1 MQKRVFISATA
12 NRNLD
17 NRRRE
22 IKVAVVDKI
31 RQAGYEPQ
39 AENENLSWNFEN
51 LDRVMR
57 QCVGAVVFGFPRVGE
72 YNHYEGAVALT
83 LGLPVLL
90 LKEIGVEDRGV
101 VWNGGGKA
109 ITFVPETAKREWVD
123 DPEFVKRFKSWL
135 RELDARKDIF
145 LGYCTKSAG
154 IAAQIQLRLEKLGA
168 SVLNRAMDFRAGE
181 SILSEIE
188 NARAACSCGV
198 FLFSE
203 DDPIEGTQGLA
214 APRDNVVF
222 EAGYFMSSKGP
233 ERCLII
239 RHGDAKMPADVG
251 GNIYVHLAKSADV
264 SSIEGR
270 LSDQKEPP
278 SFRLI
283 YHRSHQACLYE
294 LLAAR
299 PALDSQKAS
308 SPSQIGSPRP
318 SPPIPNGSAISP
330 SPTTTSA
337 QCWPPKTI

>member
-17 NRRRE
+17 PRRRE

-31 RQAGYEPQ
+31 RQAGCEPQ
-39 AENENLSWNFEN
+39 EFFESGIPENLAWNFEN

-57 QCVGAVVFGFPRVGE
+57 QCVGAVVFGFPRWTISDSLQPKSLVGE

-109 ITFVPETAKREWVD
+109 ITFVPETAKGEWVD
-123 DPEFVKRFKSWL
+123 DPEFVRRFKSWL

-168 SVLNRAMDFRAGE
+168 SVLNWAMDFRAGG

-251 GNIYVHLAKSADV
+251 GSIYVHLAKSADV

-270 LSDQKEPP
+270 LSDFINKT
-278 SFRLI
+278 
-283 YHRSHQACLYE
+283 
-294 LLAAR
+294 
-299 PALDSQKAS
+299 SQV
-308 SPSQIGSPRP
+308 
-318 SPPIPNGSAISP
+318 PINI
-330 SPTTTSA
+330 
-337 QCWPPKTI
+337 